1 MQVPPFFGR
10 DSPPSPNA
18 ATVAPDP
25 VASCA
30 AVFAAI
36 YPIGAAAGGA
46 APHSIWFRCMGS
58 SVSCMFRPGGLHGAI
73 CLFAIEIAGH
83 GCIPGDCGADR
94 ALRFVLKR
102 VLPRSCRCS
111 SQRHGAG
118 PGAVLV
124 RDRGFGYVFYG
135 DHGPVAVYPGIGSG
149 GPGRFPWASGCHGPR
164 TPSGALAP
172 WARPVLTGFYIIFRR
187 CA

>member
-1 MQVPPFFGR
+1 MRRRAPRRRPPRPIPGR
-10 DSPPSPNA
+10 AARPSSLRYIQSGRRQAVRPRIPSGFDA
-18 ATVAPDP
+18 WGLLTRACP
-25 VASCA
+25 VRLA
-30 AVFAAI
+30 
-36 YPIGAAAGGA
+36 
-46 APHSIWFRCMGS
+46 CMGRHGPD
-58 SVSCMFRPGGLHGAI
+58 RP
-73 CLFAIEIAGH
+73 FAIEIAGH
-83 GCIPGDCGADR
+83 GCIPGDCGVDR

-135 DHGPVAVYPGIGSG
+135 DHAPVAVHPGIGSG
-149 GPGRFPWASGCHGPR
+149 GTGRFPWASGCHGPR